1 VRMVDI
7 ILKKRAGF
15 ELTADEIDFFIK
27 GYVDG
32 IIPDYQVSSLLM
44 AICFNGL
51 NANETTHLTMA
62 MAYSGDTVDLSA
74 IPGKKADKHSTGGVG
89 DTTTLIVVPLVAACG
104 VPVAKMSGRGL
115 GHTGGTIDKLESIS
129 GFNAFQSNE
138 DFIRIVKEIGLSVVG
153 QTGNLVPADKKLYAL
168 RDVTGTVESIPLI
181 ASSVMS
187 KKIAAGAD
195 AIVLDVKAGDGAF
208 MKSVDDAFLLAK
220 QMVEI
225 GNLVKRKTIA
235 IVTDMDQPLG
245 CAIGNALEVKEA
257 IRVLNCE
264 IKGEIREV
272 SLLLASYMLYASE
285 RCSSVEQAYDLAVN
299 ALEKVKG
306 AEKLKAMINA
316 QGGNGD
322 VVDDPDILNIA
333 SDIFEIKAQRDGY
346 IEKVLARK
354 LGEAA
359 MLLGAGRAKK
369 DDQIDHSVGIT
380 IHKKAG
386 EAVKAGE
393 VLANMYVS
401 REKGLYEA
409 KRLLESAFMIKDEQI
424 KPQSVVHGV
433 VQE

>member
-1 VRMVDI
+1 MVDI
-7 ILKKRAGF
+7 ILKKRLGL
-15 ELTADEIDFFIK
+15 ELSKDEINFFIK

-32 IIPDYQVSSLLM
+32 EIPDYQVSSLLM

-51 NANETTHLTMA
+51 NSNETSQLTMA

-74 IPGKKADKHSTGGVG
+74 ISGKKADKHSTGGVG

-115 GHTGGTIDKLESIS
+115 GHTGGTIDKLESIP

-138 DFIRIVKEIGLSVVG
+138 DFIRIVKETGLSVVG

-220 QMVEI
+220 EMVAI
-225 GNLVKRKTIA
+225 GKQVNRKTIA
-235 IVTDMDQPLG
+235 MVTDMDQPLG
-245 CAIGNALEVKEA
+245 CSIGNALEVQEA

-272 SLLLASYMLYASE
+272 SLALASYMLYAADK
-285 RCSSVEQAYDLAVN
+285 CSSIEQAYELAET
-299 ALEKVKG
+299 ALEKGKG

-316 QGGNGD
+316 QGGNGN
-322 VVDDPDILNIA
+322 VVDDPDILKIA
-333 SDIFEIKAQRDGY
+333 SDTFEIKAQNDGY
-346 IEKVLARK
+346 IEKVLAQK
-354 LGEAA
+354 IGEAA

-369 DDQIDHSVGIT
+369 DDQIDHSVGII

-386 EAVKAGE
+386 EPVKAKE
-393 VLANMYVS
+393 TLAKMYIS
-401 REKGLYEA
+401 REQGFDEA
-409 KRLLESAFMIKDEQI
+409 KRLLENAFLINDAQT
-424 KPQSVVHGV
+424 KPRPVVHGV
-433 VQE
+433 IRE

>member
-1 VRMVDI
+1 MRMVDI

-15 ELTADEIDFFIK
+15 ELTSDEIDFVIK

-51 NANETTHLTMA
+51 NANETAHLTMA

-138 DFIRIVKEIGLSVVG
+138 DFIRIVKETGLSIVG

-220 QMVEI
+220 QMVAI
-225 GNLVKRKTIA
+225 GTQVKRKTIA

-245 CAIGNALEVKEA
+245 CAVGNALEVKEA

-272 SLLLASYMLYASE
+272 SLLLASYMLYAAE
-285 RCSSVEQAYDLAVN
+285 RCSSVEQAYDLVVN
-299 ALEKVKG
+299 ALEKGKG
-306 AEKLKAMINA
+306 AEKLKSMINA

-322 VVDDPDILNIA
+322 VVDEPDILCIA
-333 SDIFEIKAQRDGY
+333 SNIFEIKAQRDGF

-354 LGEAA
+354 LGDAA

-386 EAVKAGE
+386 ESVKAGD
-393 VLANMYVS
+393 VLAKMYVS
-401 REKGLYEA
+401 REQGFDEA
-409 KRLLESAFMIKDEQI
+409 QRLLGSAFMIKDEQI
-424 KPQSVVHGV
+424 NPKSVVHGV